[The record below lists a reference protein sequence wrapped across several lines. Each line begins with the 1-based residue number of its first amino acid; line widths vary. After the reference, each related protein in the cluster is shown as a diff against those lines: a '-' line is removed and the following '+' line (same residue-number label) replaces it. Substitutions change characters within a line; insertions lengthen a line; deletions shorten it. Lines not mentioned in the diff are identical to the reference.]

1 MYSLLIRGSRKIYM
15 SFDTLD
21 ELTEEV
27 RRRLTPS
34 EIKSGVLSRLT
45 TFDSCRK
52 DADGRVVNHYQ
63 NIETDCYFFDD

>member
-27 RRRLTPS
+27 RQRLTPG
-34 EIKSGVLSRLT
+34 EIKNGVLSRLT
-45 TFDSCRK
+45 TFDSRRK
-52 DADGRVVNHYQ
+52 DTDGRVVNHYQ